1 MAKRSSGNQKQNNSL
16 SKKKHKLGKLMKEI
30 SNEKWTKESQDPETS
45 WEVLN
50 LVGETKNNFA

>member
-1 MAKRSSGNQKQNNSL
+1 MGKRSSGNQKQSNSL